1 MLRDEKMNSTVS
13 KIIGIVIA
21 ILQVFDILIHA
32 AADQLE
38 FLRVT
43 ANIIILIWLAIV
55 FFGRLG
61 QVSKAASAGAIGLYL
76 LLNLIFLF
84 QAGFTNPDQG
94 GAPRT
99 MLFILVFLTI
109 VLSTLFTTNHQG
121 SGQIS

>member
-1 MLRDEKMNSTVS
+1 MLRDEKMNLTAS
-13 KIIGIVIA
+13 KITGIVIA
-21 ILQVFDILIHA
+21 IVQVFDILIHA
-32 AADQLE
+32 ATNQLE
-38 FLRVT
+38 LLRVT
-43 ANIIILIWLAIV
+43 ANIILLIWLAIV

-61 QVSKAASAGAIGLYL
+61 QVSKAISAGAISLYF

-109 VLSTLFTTNHQG
+109 VLSTLFTTNHQR

>member
-13 KIIGIVIA
+13 KITGILIA
-21 ILQVFDILIHA
+21 IVQVFDILIHA
-32 AADQLE
+32 ATDQLE

-43 ANIIILIWLAIV
+43 ANIILLVWLVIV
-55 FFGRLG
+55 FVGRLG
-61 QVSKAASAGAIGLYL
+61 QVSKAASAGAISLYL

-99 MLFILVFLTI
+99 MLFILVLLTI
-109 VLSTLFTTNHQG
+109 VLSTLFTTNHQR

>member
-1 MLRDEKMNSTVS
+1 MNSTAS
-13 KIIGIVIA
+13 KITGIVIA
-21 ILQVFDILIHA
+21 IVQVFDILIHA
-32 AADQLE
+32 ATDQLE

-43 ANIIILIWLAIV
+43 ANIVILIWLAIL
-55 FFGRLG
+55 FFGRQR

-76 LLNLIFLF
+76 LLNLIFLL

-109 VLSTLFTTNHQG
+109 VLSTLFTIKHQR
-121 SGQIS
+121 SGQIP

>member
-1 MLRDEKMNSTVS
+1 MNSTVS

-21 ILQVFDILIHA
+21 IVQVFDILIHA
-32 AADQLE
+32 ATDQLE

-43 ANIIILIWLAIV
+43 ANVILLTWLAIV

-61 QVSKAASAGAIGLYL
+61 QVSKVASAGAIGLYL
-76 LLNLIFLF
+76 LLNLIFLL

-109 VLSTLFTTNHQG
+109 VLSTLFTTNHQR
-121 SGQIS
+121 SGQIP

>member
-1 MLRDEKMNSTVS
+1 MNLTAS
-13 KIIGIVIA
+13 KITGIVIA
-21 ILQVFDILIHA
+21 IVQVFDILIHA
-32 AADQLE
+32 ATNQLE
-38 FLRVT
+38 LLRVT
-43 ANIIILIWLAIV
+43 ANIILLIWLAIV

-61 QVSKAASAGAIGLYL
+61 QVSKAISAGAISLYF

-109 VLSTLFTTNHQG
+109 VLSTLFTTNHQR